1 MFLRKGY
8 RASTR
13 EFLDYDSK
21 GRFYTAGTLAGSTAT
36 NKIFYEYLS
45 FARLS
50 KFLSYSESSGIP
62 LGESPILLLSFS
74 GYSCS
79 WRNNRAIKE
88 NLPRVNGLFLA

>member
-1 MFLRKGY
+1 MFFRKGY
-8 RASTR
+8 RAPTR
-13 EFLDYDSK
+13 GFLDYDSE

-79 WRNNRAIKE
+79 WRDNRSIKE
-88 NLPRVNGLFLA
+88 TLPRVNGLFLA